1 MPRSDPDVRT
11 VLAPGDELAGH
22 RVVRRIGRGSMGNV
36 YEATRTDGTRVALK
50 VLHPKLLTEDKA
62 LHRFQREARVGA
74 RIDSEN
80 VAKTLDAG
88 VTDGRPWLAMELVE
102 GETLDAFMERS
113 APLPAE
119 VAERLSRQL
128 IAAVAAAH
136 AAGVV
141 HRDLKPDNVFVT
153 RDGQLKIGDFGVAKS
168 MDAATFNSTRAG
180 LGTPMWTAPEQGR
193 EGWVPSPRADV
204 WALGLLVYYLYTGKL
219 YWRHAQER
227 SSLAELSVELV
238 RGDIAPA
245 SLRASEQGLAERL
258 PSRFDRWFFRAV
270 ARDPEQRFADA
281 AEAGRA
287 FGRLYRSRLPLYA
300 LAVAGLIVVLVV
312 LLLR

>member
-62 LHRFQREARVGA
+62 LHRFQREARAGA

-153 RDGQLKIGDFGVAKS
+153 RDAQLKIGDFGVAKS
-168 MDAATFNSTRAG
+168 MDAATFNSTCR
-180 LGTPMWTAPEQGR
+180 
-193 EGWVPSPRADV
+193 PRHADV
-204 WALGLLVYYLYTGKL
+204 DRSGAGSRRLGPLTSGGRLGARPARVLPVHGQALLASRPGALQLGGALGG
-219 YWRHAQER
+219 
-227 SSLAELSVELV
+227 
-238 RGDIAPA
+238 
-245 SLRASEQGLAERL
+245 
-258 PSRFDRWFFRAV
+258 
-270 ARDPEQRFADA
+270 
-281 AEAGRA
+281 AGPR
-287 FGRLYRSRLPLYA
+287 
-300 LAVAGLIVVLVV
+300 
-312 LLLR
+312 